1 MHSYTWWFHLFSR
14 QACKHSTSS
23 TLIVSH
29 WTTKFITNFQLPSP
43 LKNKQKTCQLVKH
56 LLHFGSS
63 PSNEHRGMQIRCDIL
78 SIVGSICNFVTTL
91 SREVTHLKTSLRQWI
106 YHRSNSLVAASVRLV
121 SNPTLTAISQWDSAG
136 LQLCTIH
143 PSHNTC
149 YILLF
154 SLHLCVS
161 NQGQLMEE
169 RKWTFILGLLI
180 LSFDFIG
187 RMAVWRC
194 SAVF

>member
-1 MHSYTWWFHLFSR
+1 MHSYTWWFHLFSQ

-29 WTTKFITNFQLPSP
+29 WTTKFLTNFQLPSP
-43 LKNKQKTCQLVKH
+43 LKSKQKTCQLVKH

-63 PSNEHRGMQIRCDIL
+63 PSNGHRGMQIRSDIL

-91 SREVTHLKTSLRQWI
+91 SRDVTHLKTSFRQCWI
-106 YHRSNSLVAASVRLV
+106 YHRSNSLAAASVRLV
-121 SNPTLTAISQWDSAG
+121 SNPTMAAISQWDSAG

-143 PSHNTC
+143 PSLNIC
-149 YILLF
+149 YSLLI

-169 RKWTFILGLLI
+169 RNEHSFLACWFC
-180 LSFDFIG
+180 LSI
-187 RMAVWRC
+187 
-194 SAVF
+194 S